1 METLCQTRL
10 ALLGNPLRLRL
21 VRLLI
26 RHLPHPLPAGALAS
40 ALGVPGSTLSAHLA
54 ALCEAGLLVQR
65 VRGPLRLYHAVPAA
79 LGQVVDWLAA
89 DVALGRLS
97 ELDAPLQG
105 LTRGQDRGRCAV
117 SLPRVLFLCR
127 DGAQLSPLAA
137 ALAQRRLWGQA
148 VWISAG
154 VQPAG
159 RVDPLLAAVL
169 QAQGMPP
176 AEPPRPMQAFA
187 PAQVVIALDSAA
199 AEALPGVLRS
209 VPPVCAYW
217 PLPVPQSETGER
229 VIPRAVALD
238 AALRALAPRLD
249 GLRAVPLAQL
259 PRGALQ
265 AALDSLSSGLP
276 EVCRAAASVPPPR
289 RRWSSPALRASA
301 AS

>member
-79 LGQVVDWLAA
+79 LGQVVDWLTA

-97 ELDAPLQG
+97 ELDVPTQG
-105 LTRGQDRGRCAV
+105 LTRGRDRGRRGTG
-117 SLPRVLFLCR
+117 LPRVLFLCR

-176 AEPPRPMQAFA
+176 AESPRPMQAFA

-199 AEALPGVLRS
+199 AEALPGLLRS

-217 PLPVPQSETGER
+217 PLPVPRGETGER
-229 VIPRAVALD
+229 VIPRAMALD
-238 AALRALAPRLD
+238 AALRALALRLD

-276 EVCRAAASVPPPR
+276 EVCRAAVSVPPPR